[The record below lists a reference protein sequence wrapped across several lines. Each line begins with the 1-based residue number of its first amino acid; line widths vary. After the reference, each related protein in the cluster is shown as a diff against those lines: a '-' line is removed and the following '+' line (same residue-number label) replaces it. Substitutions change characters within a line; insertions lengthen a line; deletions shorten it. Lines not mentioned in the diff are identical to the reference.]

1 MISDQE
7 KRRFLLDLLAA
18 TEGSASNNYGRSI
31 LLAIADD
38 YDGHE
43 SSIQSM
49 RPWFEANIA
58 LGRTVDDLA
67 KMAGVERHRI
77 VFALKELNLTAPGAF
92 QDDAG

>member
-7 KRRFLLDLLAA
+7 KRRFLLDLVAA
-18 TEGSASNNYGRSI
+18 TEGAAPNSYGRSM

-49 RPWFEANIA
+49 RPWLEANIA
-58 LGRTVDDLA
+58 LGKTIDDLA
-67 KMAGVERHRI
+67 KMAEVERHRI
-77 VFALKELNLTAPGAF
+77 IFALKELNLTAPGTF
-92 QDDAG
+92 TR